1 MTYLI
6 ARGTEPRRVTSRILE
21 RELTQK
27 WMRATLRRRGPQ
39 VEENQQER
47 TDHGCP
53 QDETIQHRHRCTRP
67 GALPNVHGF
76 PVGMIDGLAVC
87 DSRMWLRARI
97 SCHFVGLQR
106 WRCCNNLCHCD
117 AFRMRWG

>member
-53 QDETIQHRHRCTRP
+53 KERNDSAPSPLHAARCLAGRP
-67 GALPNVHGF
+67 RF
-76 PVGMIDGLAVC
+76 PGWDDRLA
-87 DSRMWLRARI
+87 
-97 SCHFVGLQR
+97 
-106 WRCCNNLCHCD
+106 CCL
-117 AFRMRWG
+117 